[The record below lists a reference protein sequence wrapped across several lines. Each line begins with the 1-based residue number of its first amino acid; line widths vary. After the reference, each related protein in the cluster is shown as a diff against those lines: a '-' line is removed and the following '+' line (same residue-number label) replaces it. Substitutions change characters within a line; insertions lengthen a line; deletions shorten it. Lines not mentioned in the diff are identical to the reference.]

1 MDLIFDQGNQ
11 AQPRGHAIL
20 YYRSGNEIL
29 ATYMVILPLKVDFAK
44 YIPPVLA
51 SQVKA
56 QDLEEFSAFAI
67 PPVPEETESY
77 QFLEEL
83 VRLRGDDLVFGGELP
98 SNDFLEAAQRVNDAV
113 QSYTKLCQ
121 QWTESQHA
129 TGTPA
134 QEPSGFSV
142 DEVLFSMMGEK
153 DKLGDLT
160 KLVGKLQF
168 AVEVKDARLLE
179 EAEKEIRT
187 LARYLPEEYHVH
199 RIIESAEKSTGKGPR
214 LAQLYLERCYKLAD
228 QDPAGLHAV
237 DQAIREME

>member
-1 MDLIFDQGNQ
+1 MDLIFDQGSQ
-11 AQPRGHAIL
+11 SQPRGHAIL

-56 QDLEEFSAFAI
+56 QGLEEFSAFAI
-67 PPVPEETESY
+67 PPVPEETEGY
-77 QFLEEL
+77 QALEDL
-83 VRLRGDDLVFGGELP
+83 ARLRGDDLVFGGELP

-121 QWTESQHA
+121 QWSESQHA
-129 TGTPA
+129 AGAPA
-134 QEPSGFSV
+134 PEPSGFSV
-142 DEVLFSMMGEK
+142 DEVLFSLMGEK
-153 DKLGDLT
+153 DKLGELT

-187 LARYLPEEYHVH
+187 LAGYLPEEYHVN

-228 QDPAGLHAV
+228 QDSAGLHTV
-237 DQAIREME
+237 DQAIQELE

>member
-1 MDLIFDQGNQ
+1 MDLIFDQGSQ

-56 QDLEEFSAFAI
+56 QGLEDFSAFAI
-67 PPVPEETESY
+67 PPVPEATDGS

-83 VRLRGDDLVFGGELP
+83 ARLRGDDLVFGGDLP

-121 QWTESQHA
+121 QWAESQHA
-129 TGTPA
+129 PGAPA
-134 QEPSGFSV
+134 PEQSGFSV
-142 DEVLFSMMGEK
+142 DEVLFSLMGEK

-168 AVEVKDARLLE
+168 AVDVKDARLLE
-179 EAEKEIRT
+179 EAEKEIRI
-187 LARYLPEEYHVH
+187 LAGYLPEEYHVH
-199 RIIESAEKSTGKGPR
+199 RIIESAEKSTGNGPR

-228 QDPAGLHAV
+228 QDSNGLQAV
-237 DQAIREME
+237 DQAIRDLE